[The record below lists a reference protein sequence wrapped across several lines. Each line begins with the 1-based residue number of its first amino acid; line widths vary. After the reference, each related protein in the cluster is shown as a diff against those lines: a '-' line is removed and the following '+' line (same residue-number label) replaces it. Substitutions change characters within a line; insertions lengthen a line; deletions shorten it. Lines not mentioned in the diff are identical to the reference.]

1 MLLSA
6 GILIAGPLA
15 VTVGLTAARENA
27 LSPQVSRSV
36 ELASSEITGK
46 VGYPDGRSVAAQ
58 APVRVWSVLE
68 AAFVQQTVTG
78 KDGTYRLPAL
88 AKGTYQLVFADRV
101 RVELHVTDAKGLK
114 PAVLDV
120 VIPHGK
126 AVFADVPIQQK
137 AAVLTALSAPA
148 AVQPVGAEK
157 AQPQADT
164 GLGLLPT
171 VAIGAGGITAVAAL
185 VDWHEDRGGRREVN
199 SP

>member
-1 MLLSA
+1 LSA
-6 GILIAGPLA
+6 GILVAGPLA
-15 VTVGLTAARENA
+15 VTVGLTAAREKA
-27 LSPQVSRSV
+27 LDPQVSRTV

-78 KDGTYRLPAL
+78 KDGTYHLPAL

-101 RVELHVTDAKGLK
+101 RVELHVTDGIGLK

-126 AVFADVPIQQK
+126 AVFADVPIERK

-148 AVQPVGAEK
+148 LVEPIGAVPAEP
-157 AQPQADT
+157 AADV

-171 VAIGAGGITAVAAL
+171 VAIGAGGITAVAAVANL
-185 VDWHEDRGGRREVN
+185 GGSSGRREVN